1 MGRPRKIRTVA
12 PAVGRRYYKPQ
23 GIPLR
28 ELVETILTLDALEAM
43 RLVDVEGL
51 DQREAAR
58 RMEISPATVSRLLAE
73 GRHAVAEA
81 LCRGWA
87 LRIEGGPVEVARPS
101 CRPRATVEVATGT
114 PVPPTAAA
122 AGRTPRSEPN
132 ED

>member
-1 MGRPRKIRTVA
+1 MARPRKIRTVST
-12 PAVGRRYYKPQ
+12 AVGRRYYKPQ

-28 ELVETILTLDALEAM
+28 DLAETVITIDALEAM

-51 DQREAAR
+51 DQREVAR

-73 GRHAVAEA
+73 GRRAVAEA

-87 LRIEGGPVEVARPS
+87 LRIEGGPVEVAPETGACRRAVDAVRPI
-101 CRPRATVEVATGT
+101 G
-114 PVPPTAAA
+114 
-122 AGRTPRSEPN
+122 AGPEEAMAPAVD

>member
-1 MGRPRKIRTVA
+1 MGRPRKIRTVD

-28 ELVETILTLDALEAM
+28 DLAETVVTIDALEAM

-73 GRHAVAEA
+73 GRRAVTQA

-87 LRIEGGPVEVARPS
+87 LRIEGGPVEIAAPCRRPIGAIDVAA
-101 CRPRATVEVATGT
+101 RAARAD
-114 PVPPTAAA
+114 PVGDRERETEI
-122 AGRTPRSEPN
+122 SE
-132 ED
+132 D